1 MIFDHDLVR
10 FATSGTLIAL
20 YGAVD
25 HASRRAGGDPLRA
38 RVKPP
43 RWLAPLI
50 FTSVLVF
57 YLTIRPSGGAW
68 WNGAGNLLGVAL
80 AAAAMALRWR
90 TRRGSARLRMP
101 DVAARM
107 LFYAALP
114 MAVGSWPGVLAL
126 TFPAL
131 LASAWC
137 ARREDALLLA
147 THGEPWARRM
157 THTARWV
164 PGVW

>member
-1 MIFDHDLVR
+1 MFFENDLVR
-10 FATSGTLIAL
+10 FGTSGMLIAF

-25 HASRRAGGDPLRA
+25 HIARRAGGDPMRA

-50 FTSVLVF
+50 FTSVLLF
-57 YLTIRPSGGAW
+57 YLTIRPAGVAW
-68 WNGAGNLLGVAL
+68 WGGVGNLLGVAVAGL
-80 AAAAMALRWR
+80 AMLVRWR
-90 TRRGSARLRMP
+90 TRHGAARLRQP

-126 TFPAL
+126 TLPAVF
-131 LASAWC
+131 ASAWC
-137 ARREDALLLA
+137 SRREDALLLA
-147 THGEPWARRM
+147 EYGESWASRM
-157 THTARWV
+157 ATTARWV
-164 PGVW
+164 PGLW